1 MTMNNWNEFLNRQMV
16 DKTPS
21 DFVQSVIPDLATYL
35 VALKHHGL
43 LTVEGPDAA
52 KFLQGQVTC
61 DLREL
66 DNQTTR
72 LGAQCTLKGRMLVS
86 FRALQLDAERVFLRM
101 PSGLVEKAMA
111 TFGKYIVFSKA
122 KLHDRR
128 DNYCCIGLYGP
139 HAETLIGQIFGANPG
154 VQDAWLNDTWCNLE
168 GNVIIKLDH
177 QRYECW
183 LTPDQAQKNWLAL
196 EAAGCEIAGENLW
209 TLLDIR
215 AGIGEVRPETS
226 ETFTPQALNY
236 QLVNGINFRKGCY
249 TGQEIVARLH
259 YRGTLKQHMYRL
271 GVALPEGVS
280 LPAPGSAVVNAE
292 QRNIG
297 EIVLA
302 AHSGPGTAEVLA
314 VVNDAHLGE
323 AYLPANPPQKLEQL
337 ALPYAIPSE
346 EKS

>member
-1 MTMNNWNEFLNRQMV
+1 MTINNWNEFLNKQMA
-16 DKTPS
+16 DNTQG
-21 DFVQSVIPDLATYL
+21 DFAQEISEQSTYL
-35 VALKHHGL
+35 VPLNHQGL
-43 LTVEGPDAA
+43 LAVEGPDAA

-86 FRALQLDAERVFLRM
+86 FRALQLDAEQVFLRM

-122 KLHDRR
+122 KLHDRGDHYR
-128 DNYCCIGLYGP
+128 RIGLYGE
-139 HAETLIGQIFGANPG
+139 HAEKLITQILGASPLL
-154 VQDAWLNDTWCNLE
+154 QDSWLDLE
-168 GNVIIKLDH
+168 GNVVIKLDH

-183 LTPDQAQKNWLAL
+183 LLPDQAQKNWLAL

-226 ETFTPQALNY
+226 EAFTPQALNY

-271 GVALPEGVS
+271 GFALREGVP
-280 LPAPGSAVVNAE
+280 LPAPGSAVVNAD

-297 EIVLA
+297 EVVLA
-302 AHSGPGTAEVLA
+302 AHSGAGTAEVLA
-314 VVNDAHLGE
+314 VVSDAHLVE

-337 ALPYAIPSE
+337 PLPYAIPRE